1 MGTQIMTIPIPKD
14 GLMEFGVIILIS
26 LMRQHVHSNAMPI
39 QWNIVRITFGVT
51 GIVSWVITITEDIKL
66 PEVTTVT
73 IQSIWS
79 VKI

>member
-26 LMRQHVHSNAMPI
+26 LMRQHVPSNAMPI

-51 GIVSWVITITEDIKL
+51 GIVKLGIIIIVGIKFM
-66 PEVTTVT
+66 VRTTVT
-73 IQSIWS
+73 QNTW
-79 VKI
+79 